1 MILIY
6 VLIGVLA
13 LFLPFYIWTEYN
25 WEQKK
30 YFYNKLFSSFIFVLI
45 GLVSFLKFGL
55 DSNYGIFIL
64 IALVLGMIGDGFLVY
79 DKDPKYFQ
87 LGLVTFLVGQI
98 VYGTTFLVQFGFMW
112 YDLLIFI
119 SILAIAFSIY
129 PKTNI
134 KLGEMKPPVIAYY
147 VIITFMFSMAISSLY
162 KGEISSAT
170 LLISIGAT
178 LFLASDVVLTF
189 NIFDDTAPKWTKTVV
204 LVLYYSAQVLL
215 GLSIIAMA

>member
-1 MILIY
+1 MLLIY
-6 VLIGVLA
+6 VLIGILA

-30 YFYNKLFSSFIFVLI
+30 YFYNKLFSSVLFVSI
-45 GLVSFLKFGL
+45 GLVSYIKFGSE
-55 DSNYGIFIL
+55 SNYGIFIL

-79 DKDPKYFQ
+79 DKDPKCFQ
-87 LGLVTFLVGQI
+87 LGLVTFLIGQI
-98 VYGTTFLVQFGFMW
+98 VYGTTFLVQFGFSW
-112 YDLLIFI
+112 FDLLIFV
-119 SILAIAFSIY
+119 SVLSIAFLVY
-129 PKTNI
+129 PKTKI
-134 KLGEMKPPVIAYY
+134 KLGDMKAPVMAYY
-147 VIITFMFSMAISSLY
+147 VIITYMFSMALSSLY
-162 KGEISSAT
+162 KADISPAT

-189 NIFDDTAPKWTKTVV
+189 DIFDETAPKWTKTVV